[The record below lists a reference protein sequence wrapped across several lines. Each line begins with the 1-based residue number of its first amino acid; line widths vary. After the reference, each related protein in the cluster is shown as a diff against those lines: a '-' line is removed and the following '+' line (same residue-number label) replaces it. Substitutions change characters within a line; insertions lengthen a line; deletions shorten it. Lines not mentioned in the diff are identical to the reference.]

1 MATQK
6 RVIDLSGYD
15 NLGIILKVQ
24 SGVFYTSQVAGYACQ
39 HPEIEGAF
47 YPLAVKP
54 GKAEVFSLRQRFKG
68 PWNHIDEADAEFI
81 DGVLHKNGHKN
92 LSVDRTKLDDSYEAW
107 VHLAVAAGAEDMS
120 GFGDCEAVLV
130 WPNSD

>member
-81 DGVLHKNGHKN
+81 DGVLHKDGHKN